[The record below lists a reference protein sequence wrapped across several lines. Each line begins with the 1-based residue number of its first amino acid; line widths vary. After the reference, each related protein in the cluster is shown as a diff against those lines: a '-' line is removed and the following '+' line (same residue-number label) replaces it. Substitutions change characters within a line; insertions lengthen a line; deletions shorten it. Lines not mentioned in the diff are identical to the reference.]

1 MAFLSGKRTNT
12 FRLQCTYAHVIAVLT
27 FNIYFLSYR
36 FLLIFDIS
44 RNVNSILNAVISVNT
59 VLECTCYIPTFKLD
73 MTEYN
78 ASYLSVIA
86 LLLFKLYWI
95 KEEYFEFLGGPPGI
109 YIYIYIYIFVC
120 SFHAVS
126 SSVITVHTYG
136 KMLSIR

>member
-1 MAFLSGKRTNT
+1 
-12 FRLQCTYAHVIAVLT
+12 
-27 FNIYFLSYR
+27 
-36 FLLIFDIS
+36 
-44 RNVNSILNAVISVNT
+44 
-59 VLECTCYIPTFKLD
+59 